1 MADAEIEIS
10 EKQDLIMRRL
20 MNRQTILCVCLLLTL
35 AGTPTSGSQTNDTFK
50 TFWQQFKAAVIKGD
64 KQSVASLSR
73 FPIAM
78 SYGKSSIK
86 TKAQL
91 MRRYREVFDEQ
102 TNAAQCFAKKEP
114 EKDAANP
121 KDFSLACPDEAGNEV
136 VVFSFSRTKT
146 GWKFV
151 GLDNLNE

>member
-1 MADAEIEIS
+1 VTGFSVD
-10 EKQDLIMRRL
+10 R
-20 MNRQTILCVCLLLTL
+20 
-35 AGTPTSGSQTNDTFK
+35 GTAQTNEGFTL
-50 TFWQQFKAAVIKGD
+50 FWQQFKAAVIRGD

-91 MRRYREVFDEQ
+91 MRRYREVFNEQ

-121 KDFSLACPDEAGNEV
+121 KDFSLACPDEGGNEV